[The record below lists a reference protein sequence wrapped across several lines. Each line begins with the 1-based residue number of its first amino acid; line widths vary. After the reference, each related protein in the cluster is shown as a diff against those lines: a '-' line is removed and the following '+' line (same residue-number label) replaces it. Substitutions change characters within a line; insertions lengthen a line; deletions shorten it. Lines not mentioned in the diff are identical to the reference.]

1 MTQTSADCLAVTR
14 NHLLWHCEQLDNTE
28 GFSYHLTASRGGSRV
43 KSFTCYP
50 RSNHERFDYT
60 SMADET
66 LELLK
71 ELTEAHGVPG
81 YEAPVRAVVRKY
93 LEPLGEISQDKIGS
107 VICKSSGDSQFPRV
121 MLAGH
126 MDEIGFMIKHITKEG
141 FLHFLQLGG
150 WSDQVLLGQRVII
163 KTQRGDVVGVIGA
176 KPPHLVPADQ
186 RDKLVKKQ
194 DMYIDIGASSQE
206 EVEAAGVRPGD
217 PVIPRADF
225 VPMANGKTYL
235 SKAFDNRVG
244 TALVISTLKAIKGQA
259 HPNTVYG
266 VVTVMEEVGV
276 RGATT
281 SVRAVDPD
289 VAIVLESDI
298 AGDVPGIKP
307 EESSVKLGKGPT
319 VLIYD
324 ARMIPNL
331 KLRDLVIDT
340 ARAIDVP
347 VQISYVEGGATDG
360 AVIHLHGTGVPT
372 VVIGVAA
379 RHIHSHSSIIHRDD
393 YDAAVKL
400 LVALVQ
406 RLEAETV
413 ADLTI

>member
-1 MTQTSADCLAVTR
+1 MTDS
-14 NHLLWHCEQLDNTE
+14 
-28 GFSYHLTASRGGSRV
+28 
-43 KSFTCYP
+43 
-50 RSNHERFDYT
+50 
-60 SMADET
+60 T

-71 ELTEAHGVPG
+71 ELTEVNGIPG
-81 YEAPVRAVVRKY
+81 YEDQVRSIVRKH
-93 LEPLGEISQDKIGS
+93 LAPLGDLSQDKIGS
-107 VICKSSGDSQFPRV
+107 VICKVKGTSEQPRV

-126 MDEIGFMIKHITKEG
+126 MDEIGLMVKHITKEG
-141 FLHFLQLGG
+141 FLKFLPLGG
-150 WSDQVLLGQRVII
+150 WFDQVLLGQRVVI
-163 KTQRGDVVGVIGA
+163 KTKDGEVVGVIGA
-176 KPPHLVPADQ
+176 KPPHLMPADE
-186 RDKLVKKQ
+186 RTKIVKKN

-225 VPMANGKTYL
+225 VELANGKTYL
-235 SKAFDNRVG
+235 SKAFDDRVG
-244 TALVISTLKAIKGQA
+244 VGVVISSLQALKPGK

-266 VVTVMEEVGV
+266 VATVQEEVGV

-298 AGDVPGIKP
+298 AGDVPGIKD

-319 VLIYD
+319 ALIYD

-331 KLRDLVIDT
+331 KLRDFLLET
-340 ARAIDVP
+340 AQSLEIP

-360 AVIHLHGTGVPT
+360 AAIHLHHTGVPT

-379 RHIHSHSSIIHRDD
+379 RHIHSDSSIIHRDD
-393 YDAAVKL
+393 YDHAVR
-400 LVALVQ
+400 LVVEMIN
-406 RLEAETV
+406 RLDADTV
-413 ADLTI
+413 AGFTA